1 MQDEL
6 YDAADEFFALM
17 TRLRRMGVGAS
28 PPEMTQIS
36 PALMALV
43 EQVATVPDSSIVDLA
58 RRLERA
64 VPTVSVEVRHLE
76 DAGLVARRPHPQDG
90 RAVQVF
96 LTSEGRA
103 LYERVQR
110 ARRDTLARLLSG
122 LTSEERTTL
131 LRLLGKAIRA
141 LEREAEFQEEG
152 STKT

>member
-1 MQDEL
+1 
-6 YDAADEFFALM
+6 
-17 TRLRRMGVGAS
+17 MGVGAS

>member
-6 YDAADEFFALM
+6 YDAADESFALM

-131 LRLLGKAIRA
+131 LRLLGTAIRA
-141 LEREAEFQEEG
+141 LEREAELQEEG